1 MFSECLTSSPYITVS
16 VFPSA
21 SSNTPGESQTA
32 RGANEPPPPPLRST
46 KLLWLIQGSNYPL
59 CAGDNVFKS
68 FYHCRPRHHKYFIVF
83 NAINRFNIGQNGPTE
98 NAPEWNQS
106 HNTVI
111 VHRYAIEPRLIPPPF
126 QKHFSTGRSPKEAA
140 EGWEKGQRRSERES
154 GAAWELQWPCPCI
167 SAPLGTHLSGALSL
181 YFTVTG
187 DILVSRCHGE
197 MAPLP
202 RRSPR
207 RRNQWNNEVP
217 MSRGWN
223 SGGPSWAQRPNPSPL
238 PGSHEI
244 GN

>member
-1 MFSECLTSSPYITVS
+1 MSCRYWEALNYY
-16 VFPSA
+16 
-21 SSNTPGESQTA
+21 
-32 RGANEPPPPPLRST
+32 
-46 KLLWLIQGSNYPL
+46 GSFKVQMIPFVL
-59 CAGDNVFKS
+59 ADNVFKS
-68 FYHCRPRHHKYFIVF
+68 FYHCGPRHHKYFIVF
-83 NAINRFNIGQNGPTE
+83 NAINRFNIGENGQKTPLNE
-98 NAPEWNQS
+98 IS
-106 HNTVI
+106 HTI
-111 VHRYAIEPRLIPPPF
+111 LSSCIAMLLSPGLSPSF
-126 QKHFSTGRSPKEAA
+126 QKHFSTGRWLKRQ
-140 EGWEKGQRRSERES
+140 QRGGKRARGEVR
-154 GAAWELQWPCPCI
+154 GRAVWELQWPCPCI
-167 SAPLGTHLSGALSL
+167 SAPLGTHPSGALSL